1 MRIGIDIDDTLTNIK
16 DKLTKAARNYAISL
30 KKDLPKEMKNHQIV
44 DIYIIMEIFIK
55 NCLILMMMN

>member
-30 KKDLPKEMKNHQIV
+30 KKNFNNTHKNYRITGFQCDHGSG
-44 DIYIIMEIFIK
+44 
-55 NCLILMMMN
+55 L